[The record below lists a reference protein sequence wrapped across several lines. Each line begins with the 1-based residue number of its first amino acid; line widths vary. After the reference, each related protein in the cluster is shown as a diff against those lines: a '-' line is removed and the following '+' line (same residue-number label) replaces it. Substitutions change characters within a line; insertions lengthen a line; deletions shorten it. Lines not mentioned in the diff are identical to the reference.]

1 MALLDTETQVSAF
14 IGTFGSGLDHP
25 ECICCG
31 CDGFAYAG
39 GEAGQ
44 IYRIDLDRRD
54 FEEIANVGGGFVGG
68 IAQDGR
74 RNLYACSGDVKRIS
88 ADGTVSL
95 YFDGTGQ
102 DPLSVANYP
111 VFDGHGNLYVSHSG
125 GWKED
130 NGCIFKI
137 APGGREGEV
146 WCRSL
151 SHFPNG
157 LALDAAG
164 DHLYVAMSLNPPRV
178 DRVEIRADGSAGAV
192 QTLVHLPRTVP
203 DGLAFDAEGN
213 LYISCYRPD
222 IIYPPHSPRPA
233 RRRRRGLRGDGHRR
247 SHQHRLLRPRPR
259 SLPRSQSGPL
269 AHQPLRSGKD
279 RNAVELPRS
288 GQRLRPVGE
297 RPNILFILTDQQRS
311 DPRLPGLRRPLQA
324 HRGL

>member
-44 IYRIDLDRRD
+44 IYRIDLEKRD

-68 IAQDGR
+68 IAQDGGG
-74 RNLYACSGDVKRIS
+74 NLYACSGAVKRIS

-95 YFDGTGQ
+95 YFDGSED
-102 DPLSVANYP
+102 DPLNVANYP
-111 VFDGHGNLYVSHSG
+111 VFDRHGNLYVSHSG

-222 IIYPPHSPRPA
+222 VIY
-233 RRRRRGLRGDGHRR
+233 
-247 SHQHRLLRPRPR
+247 RLTPQGRLDVVAEDCEGTAMAAPTNIAFCGRDRDLFLSANLGR
-259 SLPRSQSGPL
+259 WHISRYDLGKTGMPL
-269 AHQPLRSGKD
+269 
-279 RNAVELPRS
+279 NF
-288 GQRLRPVGE
+288 PVIGG
-297 RPNILFILTDQQRS
+297 S
-311 DPRLPGLRRPLQA
+311 
-324 HRGL
+324 

>member
-111 VFDGHGNLYVSHSG
+111 VFDRYGNLYVSHSG
-125 GWKED
+125 GWKRTT
-130 NGCIFKI
+130 
-137 APGGREGEV
+137 AASSRSHPGGGRA
-146 WCRSL
+146 RSGAAAC
-151 SHFPNG
+151 HTFPTG
-157 LALDAAG
+157 W
-164 DHLYVAMSLNPPRV
+164 PW
-178 DRVEIRADGSAGAV
+178 
-192 QTLVHLPRTVP
+192 T
-203 DGLAFDAEGN
+203 
-213 LYISCYRPD
+213 
-222 IIYPPHSPRPA
+222 RPA
-233 RRRRRGLRGDGHRR
+233 IT
-247 SHQHRLLRPRPR
+247 STSP
-259 SLPRSQSGPL
+259 
-269 AHQPLRSGKD
+269 
-279 RNAVELPRS
+279 
-288 GQRLRPVGE
+288 
-297 RPNILFILTDQQRS
+297 
-311 DPRLPGLRRPLQA
+311 
-324 HRGL
+324 